1 MSQLWGAFWCLQILW
16 LLSKK
21 NPGGFF
27 LQIWKQNY
35 QHVHK
40 FSTLLIVPD
49 SQKSSVQIILQLV
62 FHKQTEKS
70 SSKCCKSRNLCYK
83 KVFFHND
90 SKKKKL
96 PRRPCS
102 TAPGC
107 GPEPALVSAHSRQ
120 PAVCNTL
127 PKPLCSPAGNLPE
140 KQHWQHDSVF

>member
-1 MSQLWGAFWCLQILW
+1 MLKCHSSGVRFGACKFSGFSPKRIPEVVCFFFF
-16 LLSKK
+16 LLFS
-21 NPGGFF
+21 F
-27 LQIWKQNY
+27 LQIQKQNY

-96 PRRPCS
+96 PRGPCS
-102 TAPGC
+102 TAPREREG
-107 GPEPALVSAHSRQ
+107 GNKGKVTRRRQ
-120 PAVCNTL
+120 ILTA
-127 PKPLCSPAGNLPE
+127 A
-140 KQHWQHDSVF
+140 